1 MTRFVTITA
10 LLALGCLAAPALPA
24 AGAAIPVAAD
34 DNVEI
39 NFGRRT
45 PIDVLVNDAG
55 IDDGPIVIEVTQQPL
70 YGSVEVELQAGTF
83 VTYIYSDSTAF
94 ASPDS
99 FRYRLRDAD
108 GDVSNEA
115 VVTAFPINV
124 LTAQNDPDGYLT
136 PDGPF
141 RTTVDR
147 VVTVDVLAN
156 DGGLLNSPIQ
166 LTITGT
172 AEGTAVVNPDNT
184 VTFAPNPGFT
194 GTLAGFQYQLTDS
207 TGATSLAT
215 ANIQVF
221 PAAVTDSGSSS
232 VDPAVLALLAAGV
245 FLRRGRLRR

>member
-1 MTRFVTITA
+1 MTRFLNLTA

-24 AGAAIPVAAD
+24 AGTAIPVAAD

-55 IDDGPIVIEVTQQPL
+55 IDDEPIVIEITQPPL

-83 VTYIYSDSTAF
+83 VTYIYSDATAF

-99 FRYRLRDAD
+99 FRYQLRDAD

-136 PDGPF
+136 PDGDF

-147 VVTVDVLAN
+147 GVTVDVLAN
-156 DGGLLNSPIQ
+156 DGGLLNTPIE
-166 LTITGT
+166 LIVTDT
-172 AEGTAVVNPDNT
+172 AEGTASVNPDNT
-184 VTFAPNPGFT
+184 VNFTPNPGFT

-215 ANIQVF
+215 ANVQVF
-221 PAAVTDSGSSS
+221 PEATTDAGSSAL
-232 VDPAVLALLAAGV
+232 DPALLALLAACAL
-245 FLRRGRLRR
+245 LRPYRPHR